1 MQITINATDN
11 ASTVVDTATKRI
23 NRSWI
28 QMRNQQR
35 AVQREFE
42 LNNRTLVQTGRI
54 LTTVGSI
61 VQRVISVYNTWQLLQ
76 IRTALTAKNLRDAQ
90 RDLQD
95 VFLEFGGTSR
105 EFQEAQ
111 QRVIDQQEEM
121 QRVANETN
129 FVYALMVVGI
139 LTQLGKLTKI
149 IPQLKKFTASV
160 KGLRGG
166 AIGSTTQTTLST
178 GATKPSTLSTGAK
191 GGGGGFLSGLK
202 APAIGAGASAGLF
215 LATLAGEKQA
225 FGSTAVINPETG
237 EVTGIDEEGEEV
249 KTGFEQINR
258 IGKDISVVINN
269 FINSPTPQ
277 GMIDEIQE
285 RTRFGLTF
293 GNQSSGSQ

>member
-1 MQITINATDN
+1 VQITINATDN

-121 QRVANETN
+121 QRVAKETN

-139 LTQLGKLTKI
+139 LTQLGRLTKI
-149 IPQLKKFTASV
+149 IPQLKKFTATV

-166 AIGSTTQTTLST
+166 ATGSTTQTTLST
-178 GATKPSTLSTGAK
+178 GATKPSAISKITGK
-191 GGGGGFLSGLK
+191 VPSVGGGK
-202 APAIGAGASAGLF
+202 VPAIGGALAGGGISALAF
-215 LATLAGEKQA
+215 LAGLAGEQQA
-225 FGSTAVINPETG
+225 FAPQTDELGNIIPPDVTPPETG
-237 EVTGIDEEGEEV
+237 FD
-249 KTGFEQINR
+249 QIAQ

-277 GMIDEIQE
+277 GMVDEIQE
-285 RTRFGLTF
+285 RTRNALTF
-293 GNQSSGSQ
+293 GNQNRGG